1 MNYYQISNDTGRFA
15 NYLSV
20 AEEGRRTN
28 QNYYIPEIEDA
39 LQAESREHFNAGM
52 LHSFFGGINK
62 KPVAV
67 VREAFGEAVYDDIY
81 EMNRGSAKDRTVR
94 LHHSQ
99 GTKYQKAGYDVLEMD
114 FAGSGGQDV
123 YRAHKGRRGRIN
135 LKDKTAAQILEDY
148 GTKAPKPD
156 GKGEFDYI
164 WKKERSMELPGN
176 QSAQKIRYTFPG
188 PTPGWLVFS
197 GLPNVGEY
205 SIQNCSD
212 YARFYGEQFL
222 TERFDKWLKG
232 EDPRPI
238 HIALSGHSRGA
249 VSVGLSAK
257 KIDEWITEYINTHP
271 GAEKFKDFVNYD
283 LIFRDPV
290 PGIGTNLSVGDC
302 DLRNI
307 PIVNATVFCSLG
319 IQGPETV
326 FPLQHVRGAKKLI
339 LNMEPHQM
347 DVDQTDDS
355 QRSLIGNDG
364 AGHMV
369 SYYDAETGEMHR
381 GSGMSELPDGI
392 YVADEKHRLIRMTS
406 YSQVQDFY
414 QTALPKGSL
423 QTNRTAI
430 IHEMVR
436 DWFCENELQMSF
448 PDEQTRSAEANKNEY
463 AQRNLMKSDDAQLD
477 PVKRE
482 IEELRRLKQQS
493 ASGQELLQQNKNLI
507 EACRTYMKGVSMPP
521 KGRNAE
527 LMGLVG
533 DTLSFTM
540 RENNQLKKE
549 LNLVKAGDPQA
560 ILDAKIK
567 AHKDRLEKKEGY
579 LERKQALAE
588 KRLGQEERVLDMMK
602 NAKGK
607 CETWLKKLDQ
617 TKSWKS
623 NSSSYDKM
631 HKMLEEGTKLSP
643 RTTLNQMT
651 DFLNRFTK
659 ASGSYFESHNTLIGP
674 ISGDGSTRLTESMAM
689 QTFGKAQLQQL
700 KQLSSGMGERNTPI
714 GLRIMKHND
723 ELDELERRRQERSAA
738 PANPEIRK
746 AVKPDV
752 QQQEAAPT
760 LPSL

>member
-1 MNYYQISNDTGRFA
+1 MFCPILGVFVSNALKNGWLVSDITAIQSCYKAIQAAPDSAYKTQADFILRQFAELEAVTLLDRFETLRRLTTPLYNIWSGSDKKSELSKTLRAGYTSTSALLGRNVFPAEYPNDLDFAKTAGSELLENGVNYYQISNDTGRFA

-62 KPVAV
+62 KPSAV

-123 YRAHKGRRGRIN
+123 SRAHKGRRGRI
-135 LKDKTAAQILEDY
+135 
-148 GTKAPKPD
+148 
-156 GKGEFDYI
+156 
-164 WKKERSMELPGN
+164 
-176 QSAQKIRYTFPG
+176 
-188 PTPGWLVFS
+188 
-197 GLPNVGEY
+197 
-205 SIQNCSD
+205 
-212 YARFYGEQFL
+212 
-222 TERFDKWLKG
+222 
-232 EDPRPI
+232 
-238 HIALSGHSRGA
+238 
-249 VSVGLSAK
+249 
-257 KIDEWITEYINTHP
+257 
-271 GAEKFKDFVNYD
+271 
-283 LIFRDPV
+283 
-290 PGIGTNLSVGDC
+290 
-302 DLRNI
+302 
-307 PIVNATVFCSLG
+307 
-319 IQGPETV
+319 
-326 FPLQHVRGAKKLI
+326 
-339 LNMEPHQM
+339 
-347 DVDQTDDS
+347 
-355 QRSLIGNDG
+355 
-364 AGHMV
+364 
-369 SYYDAETGEMHR
+369 
-381 GSGMSELPDGI
+381 
-392 YVADEKHRLIRMTS
+392 
-406 YSQVQDFY
+406 
-414 QTALPKGSL
+414 
-423 QTNRTAI
+423 
-430 IHEMVR
+430 
-436 DWFCENELQMSF
+436 
-448 PDEQTRSAEANKNEY
+448 
-463 AQRNLMKSDDAQLD
+463 
-477 PVKRE
+477 KRE

-549 LNLVKAGDPQA
+549 LNLVKVGDPQA

-623 NSSSYDKM
+623 NSSSYNKM

-746 AVKPDV
+746 AVKPGV